1 MAFIQNIKSVSVIVA
16 CIGIILVGI
25 GIVSFSQSASAQQN
39 ITAAAFNPPDPT
51 ITTIWDDFFT
61 KSPKFGLEAND
72 GLLVIDVLYESDK
85 TVALKSHY
93 SDAIWEAVDYVK
105 SNGYEIDNFA
115 MAEGDV
121 WVVLSKY

>member
-1 MAFIQNIKSVSVIVA
+1 MVLVQNIKSVSAIVS
-16 CIGIILVGI
+16 CIGIIFAGI
-25 GIVSFSQSASAQQN
+25 GIISFSQSASAQQN
-39 ITAAAFNPPDPT
+39 TTSTAFNPPAPT
-51 ITTIWDDFFT
+51 ITTKWDDFFT

-105 SNGYEIDNFA
+105 SNGYKIDNFA

-121 WVVLSKY
+121 WVVLSK